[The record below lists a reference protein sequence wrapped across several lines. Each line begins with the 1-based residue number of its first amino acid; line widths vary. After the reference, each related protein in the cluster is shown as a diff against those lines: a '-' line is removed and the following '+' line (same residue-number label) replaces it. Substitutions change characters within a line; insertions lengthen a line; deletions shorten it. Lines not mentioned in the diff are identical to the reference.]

1 MEVEGKRKRLANSPD
16 IEIRMN
22 KVLTI
27 ISDTIIL
34 KEYSDQRYS
43 DIRIKWND
51 KFLFYWKQTKT
62 KFYSFSSVL
71 GEGLNCEIGDEIN

>member
-51 KFLFYWKQTKT
+51 KFLFY
-62 KFYSFSSVL
+62 
-71 GEGLNCEIGDEIN
+71 